1 MNFETTLLIA
11 PDHPAFA
18 GHFPG
23 APIVPGVVL
32 LDAAVHAVLRAMLPS
47 TPLGAKSMGRTC
59 QISSA
64 KFLSP
69 VGPGETLTISCT
81 RSVAGSTHFDISG
94 GGRKVATG
102 TLVFPALP

>member
-1 MNFETTLLIA
+1 MRLEATLHIA
-11 PDHPAFA
+11 HGHPAFA

-32 LDAAVHAVLRAMLPS
+32 LDAAVHAVMQ
-47 TPLGAKSMGRTC
+47 TLGAQAPGGGDNPHPFC
-59 QISSA
+59 QVSSV

-69 VGPGETLTISCT
+69 VGPGETLTISCAGAASA
-81 RSVAGSTHFDISG
+81 SVRFDISC

-102 TLVFPALP
+102 MLLLP